1 MKKAIAYIL
10 IICVAVPLL
19 ALLCL
24 FVYTSFHV
32 VPTPQIGKI
41 ALTDSVV
48 QKNDSIRTLGNNW
61 AKKIGDDLYVCYTEG
76 NPEARGY
83 AYGALLPDL
92 MSYQKRA
99 LLRRM
104 EETVKGGLYR
114 KFLCR
119 FVRFYNSGIQEY
131 LTDEQCRE
139 LYGLSLADTND
150 FDELAEPYE
159 LQLNLHAAHDIG
171 HAMQDY
177 MLVGCSSFVLNGE
190 KTKDSTLL
198 FGRNFDFY
206 CGDEFAKTK
215 VISVCKP
222 DSGYAFVSVSW
233 GGMLGVLSGMNEKGL
248 AVCINAS
255 KLDIPK
261 SVAMPISMLVRHI
274 LIHCKSIDEAYA
286 EAKKMKTF
294 VAENIVIASA
304 YDKDMATIEKSP
316 EEIELYRSSDKDM
329 LLCTNHFQSEKFM
342 QNERN
347 LMNINQTDTKYRIEL
362 LEELLGKKEKFDAE
376 DAMAVLLNPYGKGG
390 ENIGLGNEMAINQL
404 IAHHSVVFEP
414 EKLNIYVCTQ
424 PKYFYPYVKFNLQD
438 ILNVA
443 VETPGRAS
451 NEHGRASN
459 DFGRASDYKI
469 ACQYISVAD
478 SLRQSDDF
486 EKYGRYVRL
495 RDGDNSF
502 FDRSCF
508 EPSKVN
514 RFCSSVQILIPDS
527 LVASNPMF
535 FEAHDIAGDLYLR
548 RNNIKSACDEWQKA
562 LECKIPK
569 LAQRKA
575 IEDKIKKY
583 R

>member
-1 MKKAIAYIL
+1 MKRAIKYIL

-76 NPEARGY
+76 NPETRGY

-104 EETVKGGLYR
+104 EETVKGEWYR

-304 YDKDMATIEKSP
+304 YDNDMATIEKSP

-362 LEELLGKKEKFDAE
+362 LAELLGKKEKFDAE
-376 DAMAVLLNPYGKGG
+376 DAMAVLLNPFGKGG
-390 ENIGLGNEMAINQL
+390 ENIGMGNEMAINQL

-414 EKLNIYVCTQ
+414 DSLNIYVCTQ
-424 PKYFYPYVKFNLQD
+424 PKDFYPYIKFNLQD

-443 VETPGRAS
+443 VET
-451 NEHGRASN
+451 HGRASSN
-459 DFGRASDYKI
+459 HGRASDNHVCVSDYKI
-469 ACQYISVAD
+469 AFQYFPVAD
-478 SLRQSDDF
+478 SMRQSDEYRGFCGYVYCKNRKDLTSFPDELIRCNPKYF
-486 EKYGRYVRL
+486 ESY
-495 RDGDNSF
+495 
-502 FDRSCF
+502 
-508 EPSKVN
+508 
-514 RFCSSVQILIPDS
+514 
-527 LVASNPMF
+527 
-535 FEAHDIAGDLYLR
+535 DIAGDIYDMFDAR
-548 RNNIKSACDEWQKA
+548 EAACERWQQA

-583 R
+583 Q

>member
-1 MKKAIAYIL
+1 MKRAIKYIL

-32 VPTPQIGKI
+32 VPTPHIGKI

-48 QKNDSIRTLGNNW
+48 NKNDSIRTLGNNW
-61 AKKIGDDLYVCYTEG
+61 AKKIGDDIYVCYTEG
-76 NPEARGY
+76 NPETRGY

-104 EETVKGGLYR
+104 EETVEGEWYR
-114 KFLCR
+114 KFLCQ
-119 FVRFYNSGIQEY
+119 FVRFYNSGIQKY

-139 LYGLSLADTND
+139 LYGLSLADSHD
-150 FDELAEPYE
+150 FDDLADPYE

-190 KTKDSTLL
+190 KTKDSSLL

-206 CGDEFAKTK
+206 CGDEFAETK
-215 VISVCKP
+215 VLSICKP
-222 DSGYAFVSVSW
+222 DSGYAFASVTW

-274 LIHCKSIDEAYA
+274 LIHCKSIDEAYV

-304 YDKDMATIEKSP
+304 YDNDMAIIEKSP

-362 LEELLGKKEKFDAE
+362 LAELLGKKEKFDAE

-390 ENIGLGNEMAINQL
+390 ENIGLGNEMVINQL

-424 PKYFYPYVKFNLQD
+424 PKYFYPYIKFNLQD

-443 VETPGRAS
+443 VET
-451 NEHGRASN
+451 HGRASN
-459 DFGRASDYKI
+459 DHGNASDYKI
-469 ACQYISVAD
+469 ASQKFVVAD
-478 SLRQSDDF
+478 SLRRSSDF
-486 EKYGRYVRL
+486 VRYYGRYVFF
-495 RDGDNSF
+495 RDGKDPYVPSDVSSCVDNSIA
-502 FDRSCF
+502 D
-508 EPSKVN
+508 P
-514 RFCSSVQILIPDS
+514 FCTTVQMVIPDS
-527 LVASNPMF
+527 FVAFNPMF

-548 RNNIKSACDEWQKA
+548 RNDIKSACDEWQKA

>member
-1 MKKAIAYIL
+1 MKRAIKYIL

-32 VPTPQIGKI
+32 VPTPHIGKI

-48 QKNDSIRTLGNNW
+48 NKNDSIRTLGNNW

-104 EETVKGGLYR
+104 EETVEGEWYR
-114 KFLCR
+114 KFLCQ

-139 LYGLSLADTND
+139 LYALSLADSHD
-150 FDELAEPYE
+150 FDDLADPYE

-190 KTKDSTLL
+190 KTKDSSLL

-206 CGDEFAKTK
+206 CGDDFAKTK
-215 VISVCKP
+215 VLSVCKP
-222 DSGYAFVSVSW
+222 DSGYAFASVTW

-342 QNERN
+342 HNERN

-362 LEELLGKKEKFDAE
+362 LAEHMEKKEKFDAE
-376 DAMAVLLNPYGKGG
+376 DAMAVLLNPFGKGG
-390 ENIGLGNEMAINQL
+390 ENIGMGNEMAINQL

-414 EKLNIYVCTQ
+414 DSLNIYVCTQ
-424 PKYFYPYVKFNLQD
+424 PKDFYPYVKFNLKD
-438 ILNVA
+438 ILNIA
-443 VETPGRAS
+443 VET
-451 NEHGRASN
+451 HGRASFN
-459 DFGRASDYKI
+459 HGRAFDNHGRASDYKI

-478 SLRQSDDF
+478 SMRQS
-486 EKYGRYVRL
+486 EEYLGYK
-495 RDGDNSF
+495 
-502 FDRSCF
+502 
-508 EPSKVN
+508 
-514 RFCSSVQILIPDS
+514 RFGYLKSQKDLMSYPDE
-527 LVASNPMF
+527 LAKCNPMY
-535 FEAHDIAGDLYLR
+535 FESYDMAGDIYIMLGD
-548 RNNIKSACDEWQKA
+548 KKDACERWKKA

-583 R
+583 Q

>member
-1 MKKAIAYIL
+1 MKRAIKYIL

-48 QKNDSIRTLGNNW
+48 RKNDSIRTLGNNW
-61 AKKIGDDLYVCYTEG
+61 AKKIGNDIYVCYTEG
-76 NPEARGY
+76 NPETRGY

-104 EETVKGGLYR
+104 EETVEGEWYR
-114 KFLCR
+114 KFLCQ

-139 LYGLSLADTND
+139 LYGLSLADSHD
-150 FDELAEPYE
+150 FDDLADPYE

-190 KTKDSTLL
+190 KTKDSSLL

-206 CGDEFAKTK
+206 CGDEFAETK
-215 VISVCKP
+215 VLSICKP
-222 DSGYAFVSVSW
+222 DSGYAFASVTW

-304 YDKDMATIEKSP
+304 YDNDMAIIEKSP
-316 EEIELYRSSDKDM
+316 EEIELYRSPNKDV

-342 QNERN
+342 HNERN

-362 LEELLGKKEKFDAE
+362 LAEHVEKKDKFDAE
-376 DAMAVLLNPYGKGG
+376 DAMAVLLNPFGKGG
-390 ENIGLGNEMAINQL
+390 ENIGIGNEMAINQL

-414 EKLNIYVCTQ
+414 DSLNIYVCTQ
-424 PKYFYPYVKFNLQD
+424 PKDFYPYVKFNLQN
-438 ILNVA
+438 ILNA
-443 VETPGRAS
+443 AETRGRVYD
-451 NEHGRASN
+451 NHGRVYDN
-459 DFGRASDYKI
+459 HVCASDYKI

-478 SLRQSDDF
+478 SMRQS
-486 EKYGRYVRL
+486 EEYLGYK
-495 RDGDNSF
+495 
-502 FDRSCF
+502 
-508 EPSKVN
+508 
-514 RFCSSVQILIPDS
+514 RFIYLKSLKDLMSYPDE
-527 LVASNPMF
+527 LAKCNPMY
-535 FEAHDIAGDLYLR
+535 FESYNMAGDIY
-548 RNNIKSACDEWQKA
+548 IMFGDKKGACEKWKKA

-575 IEDKIKKY
+575 IEDKIKEY
-583 R
+583 Q

>member
-10 IICVAVPLL
+10 IVCVAVPLL

-41 ALTDSVV
+41 ALIDSVV

-61 AKKIGDDLYVCYTEG
+61 AKKCGDDIYVCYTEG
-76 NPEARGY
+76 NPETRGY

-104 EETVKGGLYR
+104 EETVEGEWYR
-114 KFLCR
+114 KFLCQ

-342 QNERN
+342 HNERN

-362 LEELLGKKEKFDAE
+362 LAEHLKKKDRFDAE
-376 DAMAVLLNPYGKGG
+376 DAMAVLLNPFGKGG
-390 ENIGLGNEMAINQL
+390 ENIGMGNEMAINQL

-414 EKLNIYVCTQ
+414 DSLNIYVCTQ
-424 PKYFYPYVKFNLQD
+424 PKDFYPYIKFNLQD

-443 VETPGRAS
+443 VET
-451 NEHGRASN
+451 HGRASFN
-459 DFGRASDYKI
+459 YGRASDNHVCASDYKI

-478 SLRQSDDF
+478 SMRQS
-486 EKYGRYVRL
+486 EEYLGYK
-495 RDGDNSF
+495 
-502 FDRSCF
+502 
-508 EPSKVN
+508 
-514 RFCSSVQILIPDS
+514 RFIYLKSLKDLMSYPDE
-527 LVASNPMF
+527 LAKCNPMY
-535 FEAHDIAGDLYLR
+535 FESYNMAGDIY
-548 RNNIKSACDEWQKA
+548 IMFGDKKDACERWKKA

-575 IEDKIKKY
+575 IEDKIKEY
-583 R
+583 Q

>member
-32 VPTPQIGKI
+32 LPTPQIEKI

-76 NPEARGY
+76 NPETRGY

-104 EETVKGGLYR
+104 EETVKGEWYR

-215 VISVCKP
+215 VLSVCKP

-304 YDKDMATIEKSP
+304 YDNDMATIEKSP

-362 LEELLGKKEKFDAE
+362 LAELLGKKEKFDAE
-376 DAMAVLLNPYGKGG
+376 DAMGVLLNPYGKGG
-390 ENIGLGNEMAINQL
+390 ENIGFGNEMAINQL

-414 EKLNIYVCTQ
+414 ENLNIYVCTQ
-424 PKYFYPYVKFNLQD
+424 PKDFYPYMKFNLQD
-438 ILNVA
+438 ILNV
-443 VETPGRAS
+443 ETHDRAS
-451 NEHGRASN
+451 DNHEG
-459 DFGRASDYKI
+459 ASDYKI
-469 ACQYISVAD
+469 ACQYFSVAD
-478 SLRQSDDF
+478 SMRQSKEYNDF
-486 EKYGRYVRL
+486 CTFVYFKNRKDLTSFPDELIKYNPKYFETYDIVGDIYIMFNA
-495 RDGDNSF
+495 RD
-502 FDRSCF
+502 
-508 EPSKVN
+508 
-514 RFCSSVQILIPDS
+514 
-527 LVASNPMF
+527 A
-535 FEAHDIAGDLYLR
+535 
-548 RNNIKSACDEWQKA
+548 ACERWKQA

-583 R
+583 Q

>member
-1 MKKAIAYIL
+1 MKRAIKYIL

-32 VPTPQIGKI
+32 VPTPHIGKI

-48 QKNDSIRTLGNNW
+48 NKNDSIRTLGNNW
-61 AKKIGDDLYVCYTEG
+61 AKKIGDDIYVCYTEG
-76 NPEARGY
+76 NPETRGY

-104 EETVKGGLYR
+104 EETVEGEWYR
-114 KFLCR
+114 KFLCQ

-139 LYGLSLADTND
+139 LYGLSLADSHD
-150 FDELAEPYE
+150 FDDLADPYE

-190 KTKDSTLL
+190 KTKDSSLL

-206 CGDEFAKTK
+206 CGDEFAETK
-215 VISVCKP
+215 VLSICKP
-222 DSGYAFVSVSW
+222 DSGYAFASVTW

-294 VAENIVIASA
+294 VAENIVVASA
-304 YDKDMATIEKSP
+304 FDNDMAIIEKSP
-316 EEIELYRSSDKDM
+316 EEIELFRSPNKDV

-342 QNERN
+342 HNERN

-362 LEELLGKKEKFDAE
+362 LAEHMKKKEKFDAE
-376 DAMAVLLNPYGKGG
+376 DAMAVLLNPFGKGG
-390 ENIGLGNEMAINQL
+390 ENIGIGNEMAINQL

-414 EKLNIYVCTQ
+414 DSLNIYVCTQ
-424 PKYFYPYVKFNLQD
+424 PKDFYPYVKFNLKD
-438 ILNVA
+438 ILNFA
-443 VETPGRAS
+443 VET
-451 NEHGRASN
+451 HGRASDN
-459 DFGRASDYKI
+459 HVCASDYKI

-478 SLRQSDDF
+478 SMRQS
-486 EKYGRYVRL
+486 EEYLGYK
-495 RDGDNSF
+495 
-502 FDRSCF
+502 
-508 EPSKVN
+508 
-514 RFCSSVQILIPDS
+514 RFIYLKSLKDLMSYPDE
-527 LVASNPMF
+527 LAKCNPMY
-535 FEAHDIAGDLYLR
+535 FESYNMAGDIYIMLGD
-548 RNNIKSACDEWQKA
+548 KKDACERWKKA

-575 IEDKIKKY
+575 IEDKIKEY
-583 R
+583 Q

>member
-1 MKKAIAYIL
+1 MKRAIKYIL

-41 ALTDSVV
+41 ALTDFVV
-48 QKNDSIRTLGNNW
+48 QKSDSIRTLGNNW
-61 AKKIGDDLYVCYTEG
+61 AKKCGDDIYVCYTEG
-76 NPEARGY
+76 NPETRGY

-92 MSYQKRA
+92 MSCQKRA

-104 EETVKGGLYR
+104 EETVEGEWYR
-114 KFLCR
+114 KFLCQ

-139 LYGLSLADTND
+139 LYGLSLADSHD
-150 FDELAEPYE
+150 FDDLADPYE

-177 MLVGCSSFVLNGE
+177 MLVGCSSFVLNGK

-206 CGDEFAKTK
+206 CGDDFAKTK
-215 VISVCKP
+215 VLSVCKP
-222 DSGYAFVSVSW
+222 DSGYAFASVTW

-342 QNERN
+342 HNERN

-362 LEELLGKKEKFDAE
+362 LAELLGKKEKFDAE

-390 ENIGLGNEMAINQL
+390 ENIGLGNEMVINQL

-414 EKLNIYVCTQ
+414 DSLNIYVCTQ
-424 PKYFYPYVKFNLQD
+424 PKDFYPYVKFNLKD
-438 ILNVA
+438 ILNIA
-443 VETPGRAS
+443 IET
-451 NEHGRASN
+451 HGRASFN
-459 DFGRASDYKI
+459 HGRASDYKI

-478 SLRQSDDF
+478 SMRQS
-486 EKYGRYVRL
+486 EEYLGYK
-495 RDGDNSF
+495 
-502 FDRSCF
+502 
-508 EPSKVN
+508 
-514 RFCSSVQILIPDS
+514 RFGYLKSLKDLMSYPDE
-527 LVASNPMF
+527 LAKCNPMY
-535 FEAHDIAGDLYLR
+535 FESYDIAGDIYIMF
-548 RNNIKSACDEWQKA
+548 NAKEIACERWQKA

>member
-32 VPTPQIGKI
+32 LPTPQIEKI

-61 AKKIGDDLYVCYTEG
+61 AKKIGDDIYVCYTEG
-76 NPEARGY
+76 DPETRGY

-92 MSYQKRA
+92 MSYQKGA

-104 EETVKGGLYR
+104 EETVEGEWYR
-114 KFLCR
+114 KFLCW

-139 LYGLSLADTND
+139 LYGLSLADTHD

-304 YDKDMATIEKSP
+304 YDNDMATIEKSP

-362 LEELLGKKEKFDAE
+362 LAELLGKKEKFDAE

-424 PKYFYPYVKFNLQD
+424 PKYFYPYIKFNLQD

-443 VETPGRAS
+443 VETHGRAS
-451 NEHGRASN
+451 NEHGSASN

-495 RDGDNSF
+495 RDGDNPY

-548 RNNIKSACDEWQKA
+548 RNDIKSACDEWQKA
-562 LECKIPK
+562 LECMIPK

>member
-1 MKKAIAYIL
+1 MKRAIKYIL

-99 LLRRM
+99 LLKRM

-294 VAENIVIASA
+294 VAENIVIAST

-362 LEELLGKKEKFDAE
+362 LAELLGKKEKFDAE

-438 ILNVA
+438 ILNIA
-443 VETPGRAS
+443 VET
-451 NEHGRASN
+451 HGRASDN
-459 DFGRASDYKI
+459 HGRASDNHVCTSDYKI

-478 SLRQSDDF
+478 SMRQS
-486 EKYGRYVRL
+486 EEYLGYK
-495 RDGDNSF
+495 
-502 FDRSCF
+502 
-508 EPSKVN
+508 
-514 RFCSSVQILIPDS
+514 RFIYLKSLKDLMSYPDE
-527 LVASNPMF
+527 LAKCNPMY
-535 FEAHDIAGDLYLR
+535 FESYNMAGDIY
-548 RNNIKSACDEWQKA
+548 IMFGDKKDACERWKKA

-575 IEDKIKKY
+575 IEDKIKEY
-583 R
+583 Q

>member
-24 FVYTSFHV
+24 VVYTSFHE

-41 ALTDSVV
+41 ALTDSIV

-61 AKKIGDDLYVCYTEG
+61 AKKCGDDIYVCYTEG
-76 NPEARGY
+76 NPETRGY

-92 MSYQKRA
+92 MSYQKSA

-104 EETVKGGLYR
+104 EETVEGEWYR
-114 KFLCR
+114 KFLCQ

-131 LTDEQCRE
+131 LTEEQCRE
-139 LYGLSLADTND
+139 LYGLSLADSHD
-150 FDELAEPYE
+150 FDELADPYE

-177 MLVGCSSFVLNGE
+177 MLVGCSSFVLNGK

-206 CGDEFAKTK
+206 CGDDFAKTK
-215 VISVCKP
+215 VLSVCKP
-222 DSGYAFVSVSW
+222 DSGYAFASVTW

-304 YDKDMATIEKSP
+304 YDNDMAIIEKSP
-316 EEIELYRSSDKDM
+316 EEIELYRSPNKDM

-342 QNERN
+342 HNERN

-362 LEELLGKKEKFDAE
+362 LAEHLGKKDKFNAE
-376 DAMAVLLNPYGKGG
+376 DAMAVLLNPFGKGG
-390 ENIGLGNEMAINQL
+390 ENIGMGNEMAINQL
-404 IAHHSVVFEP
+404 IAHHSVIFEP
-414 EKLNIYVCTQ
+414 ENLNIYVCTQ
-424 PKYFYPYVKFNLQD
+424 PKDFYPYIKFNLQD
-438 ILNVA
+438 ILNV
-443 VETPGRAS
+443 ET
-451 NEHGRASN
+451 HGRASHN
-459 DFGRASDYKI
+459 HGRASFNHGRAFDYKI
-469 ACQYISVAD
+469 ACPYISVAD
-478 SLRQSDDF
+478 SMRQS
-486 EKYGRYVRL
+486 EEYLGYK
-495 RDGDNSF
+495 
-502 FDRSCF
+502 
-508 EPSKVN
+508 
-514 RFCSSVQILIPDS
+514 RFIYLKSLKDLMSYPDE
-527 LVASNPMF
+527 LAKCNPMY
-535 FEAHDIAGDLYLR
+535 FESYDMAGDIYIMLGD
-548 RNNIKSACDEWQKA
+548 KKDACERWKKA

-575 IEDKIKKY
+575 IEDKIKENQ
-583 R
+583 

>member
-1 MKKAIAYIL
+1 MKRAIKYIL

-32 VPTPQIGKI
+32 VPTPHIGKI

-48 QKNDSIRTLGNNW
+48 NKNDSIRTLGNNW
-61 AKKIGDDLYVCYTEG
+61 AKKIGDDIYVCYTEG
-76 NPEARGY
+76 NPETRGY

-104 EETVKGGLYR
+104 EETVEGEWYR
-114 KFLCR
+114 KFLCQ

-139 LYGLSLADTND
+139 LYGLSLADSHD
-150 FDELAEPYE
+150 FDDLADPYE

-190 KTKDSTLL
+190 KTKDSSLL

-206 CGDEFAKTK
+206 CGDEFAETK
-215 VISVCKP
+215 VLSICKP
-222 DSGYAFVSVSW
+222 DSGYAFASVTW

-294 VAENIVIASA
+294 VAENIVVASA
-304 YDKDMATIEKSP
+304 FDNDMAIIEKSP
-316 EEIELYRSSDKDM
+316 EEIELFRSPNKDI

-342 QNERN
+342 HNERN

-362 LEELLGKKEKFDAE
+362 LAELLGKKEKFDAE
-376 DAMAVLLNPYGKGG
+376 DAMGVLLNPYGKGG
-390 ENIGLGNEMAINQL
+390 ENIGFGNEMAINQL

-414 EKLNIYVCTQ
+414 DSFNIYVCTQ
-424 PKYFYPYVKFNLQD
+424 PKDFNPYVKFNLQD
-438 ILNVA
+438 ILNVV
-443 VETPGRAS
+443 VET
-451 NEHGRASN
+451 HGRASN

-478 SLRQSDDF
+478 SVRQSDEYRGYKGYLYLKSRKD
-486 EKYGRYVRL
+486 L
-495 RDGDNSF
+495 TSF
-502 FDRSCF
+502 
-508 EPSKVN
+508 
-514 RFCSSVQILIPDS
+514 PDE
-527 LVASNPMF
+527 LPKMNPMY
-535 FEAHDIAGDLYLR
+535 FESYDIAGDIYIMF
-548 RNNIKSACDEWQKA
+548 NAKEIACERWQKA

>member
-362 LEELLGKKEKFDAE
+362 LAEHLGKKDKFNAE
-376 DAMAVLLNPYGKGG
+376 DAMAVLLNPFGKGG
-390 ENIGLGNEMAINQL
+390 ENIGMGNEMAINQL

-414 EKLNIYVCTQ
+414 DSLNIYVCTQ
-424 PKYFYPYVKFNLQD
+424 PKDFYPYVKFNLKD
-438 ILNVA
+438 ILNIA
-443 VETPGRAS
+443 VET
-451 NEHGRASN
+451 HGRASFN
-459 DFGRASDYKI
+459 HGRASDDHGRAFDYKI

-478 SLRQSDDF
+478 SMRQSEEYLGYKRFIYLKSLKDLMSYPDELAKFNPNYF
-486 EKYGRYVRL
+486 ESY
-495 RDGDNSF
+495 
-502 FDRSCF
+502 
-508 EPSKVN
+508 
-514 RFCSSVQILIPDS
+514 
-527 LVASNPMF
+527 
-535 FEAHDIAGDLYLR
+535 DIAGDIYDMFDAR
-548 RNNIKSACDEWQKA
+548 EAACERWKQA

-583 R
+583 Q

>member
-24 FVYTSFHV
+24 FVYTTFHV
-32 VPTPQIGKI
+32 MTPPQIGKI
-41 ALTDSVV
+41 ALSDSVV
-48 QKNDSIRTLGNNW
+48 YRNDSIRTLGNNW
-61 AKKIGDDLYVCYTEG
+61 AKRCCDDIFVCYTEG
-76 NPEARGY
+76 NPEERGY

-92 MSYQKRA
+92 MSYQKSS
-99 LLRRM
+99 LLSRM
-104 EETVKGGLYR
+104 EETVDGEWYR

-119 FVRFYNSGIQEY
+119 LVRFYNSGILEN
-131 LTDEQCRE
+131 LTVEQQRE
-139 LYGLSLADTND
+139 IYGLSLADNHD
-150 FDELAEPYE
+150 FDDLTEPYE
-159 LQLNLHAAHDIG
+159 LQLNLHSAHDIG

-177 MLVGCSSFVLNGE
+177 MLVGCSSFVLNDS
-190 KTKDSTLL
+190 KTTDSTMI

-206 CGDEFAKTK
+206 CGDDFAKTK
-215 VISVCKP
+215 VLSVCRP
-222 DSGYAFVSVSW
+222 DSGYAFASITW

-274 LIHCKSIDEAYA
+274 LIHCKSIEEAYA

-304 YDKDMATIEKSP
+304 YDNDMAIIEKSP
-316 EEIELYRSSDKDM
+316 ENIELYRSSNKDM

-342 QNERN
+342 QDERN

-362 LEELLGKKEKFDAE
+362 LAEHLGKKEKFNVV
-376 DAMAVLLNPYGKGG
+376 DAMGVLLNPYGKGG
-390 ENIGLGNEMAINQL
+390 ENIGFGNEMTINQL

-424 PKYFYPYVKFNLQD
+424 PKEFAPYMKFNLQD
-438 ILNVA
+438 ILKT
-443 VETPGRAS
+443 VETRDIAS
-451 NEHGRASN
+451 SQNITKYA
-459 DFGRASDYKI
+459 
-469 ACQYISVAD
+469 VAD
-478 SLRQSDDF
+478 SMMHSKEFVDYKKYVDF
-486 EKYGRYVRL
+486 RYLISVL
-495 RDGDNSF
+495 DEETKVISNMDSF
-502 FDRSCF
+502 IVLNPESF
-508 EPSKVN
+508 ESH
-514 RFCSSVQILIPDS
+514 L
-527 LVASNPMF
+527 
-535 FEAHDIAGDLYLR
+535 IAGDIYLNR
-548 RNNIKSACDEWQKA
+548 DDRKAACVEWKKA

-575 IEDKIKKY
+575 IEEKIKKY
-583 R
+583 DD

>member
-304 YDKDMATIEKSP
+304 YDNDMATIEKSP

-362 LEELLGKKEKFDAE
+362 LAELLGKKEKFDAE
-376 DAMAVLLNPYGKGG
+376 DAMAVLLNPFGKGG
-390 ENIGLGNEMAINQL
+390 ENIGMGNEMAINQL

-414 EKLNIYVCTQ
+414 DSLNIYVCTQ
-424 PKYFYPYVKFNLQD
+424 PKDFYPYIKFNLQD

-443 VETPGRAS
+443 VET
-451 NEHGRASN
+451 HGRASSN
-459 DFGRASDYKI
+459 HGRASDNHVCVSDYKI
-469 ACQYISVAD
+469 AFQYFPVAD
-478 SLRQSDDF
+478 SMRQSDEYRGFCGYVYCKNRKDLTSFPDELIRCNPKYF
-486 EKYGRYVRL
+486 ESY
-495 RDGDNSF
+495 
-502 FDRSCF
+502 
-508 EPSKVN
+508 
-514 RFCSSVQILIPDS
+514 
-527 LVASNPMF
+527 
-535 FEAHDIAGDLYLR
+535 DIAGDIYDMFDAR
-548 RNNIKSACDEWQKA
+548 EAACERWQQA

-583 R
+583 Q

>member
-1 MKKAIAYIL
+1 MKRAIKYIL

-61 AKKIGDDLYVCYTEG
+61 AKKIGNDIYVCYTEG
-76 NPEARGY
+76 NPETRGY

-104 EETVKGGLYR
+104 EETVEGEWYR
-114 KFLCR
+114 KFLCQ

-139 LYGLSLADTND
+139 LYGLSLADSHD
-150 FDELAEPYE
+150 FDDLADPYE

-190 KTKDSTLL
+190 KTKDSSLL

-206 CGDEFAKTK
+206 CGDEFAETK
-215 VISVCKP
+215 VLSICKP
-222 DSGYAFVSVSW
+222 DSGYAFASVTW

-274 LIHCKSIDEAYA
+274 LIHCKSIDEAYV

-294 VAENIVIASA
+294 VAENIVVASA
-304 YDKDMATIEKSP
+304 FDNDMAIIEKSP
-316 EEIELYRSSDKDM
+316 EEIELYRSPNKDV

-342 QNERN
+342 HNERN

-362 LEELLGKKEKFDAE
+362 LAEHMEKKEKFDAE
-376 DAMAVLLNPYGKGG
+376 DAMAVLLNPFGKGG
-390 ENIGLGNEMAINQL
+390 ENIGMGNEMAINQL

-414 EKLNIYVCTQ
+414 DSLNIYVCTQ
-424 PKYFYPYVKFNLQD
+424 PKDFYPYVKFNLQN
-438 ILNVA
+438 ILNA
-443 VETPGRAS
+443 AETRGRAS
-451 NEHGRASN
+451 DNHGRVYDN
-459 DFGRASDYKI
+459 HVCASDYKI

-478 SLRQSDDF
+478 SMRQSEEYSGYKGYVYLKSRKDLTSFPDELIRCNPKYF
-486 EKYGRYVRL
+486 ESY
-495 RDGDNSF
+495 
-502 FDRSCF
+502 
-508 EPSKVN
+508 
-514 RFCSSVQILIPDS
+514 
-527 LVASNPMF
+527 
-535 FEAHDIAGDLYLR
+535 DIAGDIYDMFDAR
-548 RNNIKSACDEWQKA
+548 EAACERWQQA

-583 R
+583 Q

>member
-1 MKKAIAYIL
+1 MKRAIKYIL
-10 IICVAVPLL
+10 LICVAVPLL

-48 QKNDSIRTLGNNW
+48 RKNDSIRTLGNNW
-61 AKKIGDDLYVCYTEG
+61 AKKIGNDIYVCYTEG
-76 NPEARGY
+76 NPETRGY

-92 MSYQKRA
+92 MLYQKRA

-104 EETVKGGLYR
+104 EETVEGEWYR
-114 KFLCR
+114 KFLCQ

-139 LYGLSLADTND
+139 LYGLSLADSHD
-150 FDELAEPYE
+150 FDDLADPYE

-190 KTKDSTLL
+190 KTKDSSLL

-206 CGDEFAKTK
+206 CGDEFAETK
-215 VISVCKP
+215 VLSICKP
-222 DSGYAFVSVSW
+222 DSGYAFASVTW

-304 YDKDMATIEKSP
+304 FDNDMAIIEKSP
-316 EEIELYRSSDKDM
+316 EEIELYRSPNKDV

-342 QNERN
+342 HNERN

-362 LEELLGKKEKFDAE
+362 LAEHVGKKDKFDAE
-376 DAMAVLLNPYGKGG
+376 DAMAVLLNPFGKGG
-390 ENIGLGNEMAINQL
+390 ENIGMGNEMAINQL

-414 EKLNIYVCTQ
+414 DSLNIYVCTQ
-424 PKYFYPYVKFNLQD
+424 PKDFYPYVKFNLQN
-438 ILNVA
+438 ILNA
-443 VETPGRAS
+443 VETRGCAS
-451 NEHGRASN
+451 FGHGCASSN
-459 DFGRASDYKI
+459 PEI

-478 SLRQSDDF
+478 SMRQSD
-486 EKYGRYVRL
+486 EYSGYKGYVYLKSRKDL
-495 RDGDNSF
+495 TSF
-502 FDRSCF
+502 
-508 EPSKVN
+508 
-514 RFCSSVQILIPDS
+514 PDE
-527 LVASNPMF
+527 LPKMNPMY
-535 FEAHDIAGDLYLR
+535 FESYDIAGDIYLM
-548 RNNIKSACDEWQKA
+548 IGYKEGACEKWKKA

-575 IEDKIKKY
+575 IEDKIKEY
-583 R
+583 Q

>member
-1 MKKAIAYIL
+1 MKRAIKYIL

-48 QKNDSIRTLGNNW
+48 NKNDSIRTLGNNW
-61 AKKIGDDLYVCYTEG
+61 AKKIGDDIYVCYTEG
-76 NPEARGY
+76 NPETRGY

-104 EETVKGGLYR
+104 EETVEGEWYR
-114 KFLCR
+114 KFLCQ

-139 LYGLSLADTND
+139 LYGLSLADSHD
-150 FDELAEPYE
+150 FDDLADPYE

-190 KTKDSTLL
+190 KTKDSSLL

-206 CGDEFAKTK
+206 CGDEFAETK
-215 VISVCKP
+215 VLSICKP
-222 DSGYAFVSVSW
+222 DSGYAFASVTW

-274 LIHCKSIDEAYA
+274 LIHCKSIDEAYV

-294 VAENIVIASA
+294 VAENIVVASA
-304 YDKDMATIEKSP
+304 FDNDMAIIEKSP
-316 EEIELYRSSDKDM
+316 EEIELYRSPNKDV

-342 QNERN
+342 HNERN

-362 LEELLGKKEKFDAE
+362 LAEHMEKKEKFDAE
-376 DAMAVLLNPYGKGG
+376 DAMAVLLNPFGKGG
-390 ENIGLGNEMAINQL
+390 ENIGIGNEMAINQL

-414 EKLNIYVCTQ
+414 DSLNIYVCTQ
-424 PKYFYPYVKFNLQD
+424 PKDFYPYVKFNLQN
-438 ILNVA
+438 ILNA
-443 VETPGRAS
+443 AETRGRAS
-451 NEHGRASN
+451 DNHGRVYDN
-459 DFGRASDYKI
+459 HVCASDYKI

-478 SLRQSDDF
+478 SMRQS
-486 EKYGRYVRL
+486 EEYLGYK
-495 RDGDNSF
+495 
-502 FDRSCF
+502 
-508 EPSKVN
+508 
-514 RFCSSVQILIPDS
+514 RFIYLKSLKDLMSYPDE
-527 LVASNPMF
+527 LAKCNPMY
-535 FEAHDIAGDLYLR
+535 FESYNMAGDIY
-548 RNNIKSACDEWQKA
+548 IMFGDKKDACERWKKA

-575 IEDKIKKY
+575 IEDKIKEY
-583 R
+583 Q

>member
-10 IICVAVPLL
+10 IICVAVPLS

-76 NPEARGY
+76 NPESRGY

-104 EETVKGGLYR
+104 EEMVKGEWYR

-304 YDKDMATIEKSP
+304 YDNDMATIEKSP

-342 QNERN
+342 HNERN

-362 LEELLGKKEKFDAE
+362 LAEHLGKKDKFNVE
-376 DAMAVLLNPYGKGG
+376 DAMAVLLNPFGKGG
-390 ENIGLGNEMAINQL
+390 ENIGMGNEMAINQL

-414 EKLNIYVCTQ
+414 ENLNIYVCTQ
-424 PKYFYPYVKFNLQD
+424 PKDFYPYIKFNLQD
-438 ILNVA
+438 ILNV
-443 VETPGRAS
+443 ET
-451 NEHGRASN
+451 HGRASHN
-459 DFGRASDYKI
+459 HDRASDNHEGASDYKI

-478 SLRQSDDF
+478 SMRQS
-486 EKYGRYVRL
+486 EEYLGYK
-495 RDGDNSF
+495 
-502 FDRSCF
+502 
-508 EPSKVN
+508 
-514 RFCSSVQILIPDS
+514 RFIYLKSLKDLMSYPDE
-527 LVASNPMF
+527 LAKCNPMY
-535 FEAHDIAGDLYLR
+535 FESYDMAGDIYIMLGD
-548 RNNIKSACDEWQKA
+548 KKDACERWKKA

-575 IEDKIKKY
+575 IEDKIKENQ
-583 R
+583 

>member
-1 MKKAIAYIL
+1 MKRAIKYIL

-48 QKNDSIRTLGNNW
+48 NKNDSIRTLGNNW
-61 AKKIGDDLYVCYTEG
+61 AKKIGDDIYVCYTEG
-76 NPEARGY
+76 NPETRGY

-104 EETVKGGLYR
+104 EETVEGEWYR
-114 KFLCR
+114 KFLCQ

-139 LYGLSLADTND
+139 LYGLSLADSHD
-150 FDELAEPYE
+150 FDDLADPYE

-190 KTKDSTLL
+190 KTKDSSLL

-206 CGDEFAKTK
+206 CGDEFAETK
-215 VISVCKP
+215 VLSICKP
-222 DSGYAFVSVSW
+222 DSGYAFASVTW

-294 VAENIVIASA
+294 VAENIVVASA
-304 YDKDMATIEKSP
+304 FDNDMAIIEKSP
-316 EEIELYRSSDKDM
+316 EEIELYRSPNKDV

-342 QNERN
+342 HNERN

-362 LEELLGKKEKFDAE
+362 LAEHMEKKEKFDAE
-376 DAMAVLLNPYGKGG
+376 DAMAVLLNPFGKGG
-390 ENIGLGNEMAINQL
+390 ENIGIGNEMAINQL

-414 EKLNIYVCTQ
+414 DSLNIYVCTQ
-424 PKYFYPYVKFNLQD
+424 PKDFYPYVKFNLQN
-438 ILNVA
+438 ILNA
-443 VETPGRAS
+443 AETRGRAS
-451 NEHGRASN
+451 DNHGRVYDN
-459 DFGRASDYKI
+459 HVCASDYKI

-478 SLRQSDDF
+478 SMRQS
-486 EKYGRYVRL
+486 EEYLGYK
-495 RDGDNSF
+495 
-502 FDRSCF
+502 
-508 EPSKVN
+508 
-514 RFCSSVQILIPDS
+514 RFIYLKSLKDLMSYPDE
-527 LVASNPMF
+527 LAKCNPMY
-535 FEAHDIAGDLYLR
+535 FESYNMAGDIY
-548 RNNIKSACDEWQKA
+548 IMFGDKKDACERWKKA

-575 IEDKIKKY
+575 IEDKIKEY
-583 R
+583 Q

>member
-104 EETVKGGLYR
+104 EETVKGEWYR

-304 YDKDMATIEKSP
+304 YDNDMATIEKSP

-362 LEELLGKKEKFDAE
+362 LAELLGKKEKFDAE
-376 DAMAVLLNPYGKGG
+376 DAMGVLLNPYGKGG
-390 ENIGLGNEMAINQL
+390 ENIGFGNEMAINQL

-414 EKLNIYVCTQ
+414 DSFNIYVCTQ
-424 PKYFYPYVKFNLQD
+424 PKDFNPYVKFNLQD
-438 ILNVA
+438 ILNVV
-443 VETPGRAS
+443 VET
-451 NEHGRASN
+451 HGRASN

-478 SLRQSDDF
+478 SVRQSDEYRGYKGYLYLKSRKD
-486 EKYGRYVRL
+486 L
-495 RDGDNSF
+495 TSF
-502 FDRSCF
+502 
-508 EPSKVN
+508 
-514 RFCSSVQILIPDS
+514 PDE
-527 LVASNPMF
+527 LPKMNPMF

-548 RNNIKSACDEWQKA
+548 RNDIKSACDEWQKA

>member
-32 VPTPQIGKI
+32 TPTPQIGKI

-61 AKKIGDDLYVCYTEG
+61 AKKIGDDLYVSYTEG
-76 NPEARGY
+76 NPETRGY

-92 MSYQKRA
+92 MSYQKSA

-104 EETVKGGLYR
+104 EETVKGEWYR

-139 LYGLSLADTND
+139 LYGLSLADSND

-177 MLVGCSSFVLNGE
+177 MLVGCSSFVLNGK

-215 VISVCKP
+215 VLSVCKP

-304 YDKDMATIEKSP
+304 YDNDMATIEKSP

-362 LEELLGKKEKFDAE
+362 LAELLGKKEKFDAE

-424 PKYFYPYVKFNLQD
+424 PKYFYPYIKFNLQD

-443 VETPGRAS
+443 VETHGRAS
-451 NEHGRASN
+451 NEHGSASN

>member
-104 EETVKGGLYR
+104 EETVKGEWYR

-304 YDKDMATIEKSP
+304 YDNDMATIEKSP

-362 LEELLGKKEKFDAE
+362 LAELLGKKEKFDAE
-376 DAMAVLLNPYGKGG
+376 DAMGVLLNPYGKGG
-390 ENIGLGNEMAINQL
+390 ENIGFGNEMAINQL

-414 EKLNIYVCTQ
+414 DSFNIYVCTQ
-424 PKYFYPYVKFNLQD
+424 PKDFNPYVKFNLQD
-438 ILNVA
+438 ILNVV
-443 VETPGRAS
+443 VET
-451 NEHGRASN
+451 HGRASN

-478 SLRQSDDF
+478 SVRQSDEYRGYKGYLYLKSRKD
-486 EKYGRYVRL
+486 L
-495 RDGDNSF
+495 TSF
-502 FDRSCF
+502 
-508 EPSKVN
+508 
-514 RFCSSVQILIPDS
+514 PDE
-527 LVASNPMF
+527 LPKMNPMY
-535 FEAHDIAGDLYLR
+535 FESYDIAGDIYIMF
-548 RNNIKSACDEWQKA
+548 NAKEIACERWQKA

>member
-41 ALTDSVV
+41 ALTDSIV

-104 EETVKGGLYR
+104 EETVKGEWYR

-304 YDKDMATIEKSP
+304 YDNDMATIEKSP

-362 LEELLGKKEKFDAE
+362 LAELLGKKEKFDAE
-376 DAMAVLLNPYGKGG
+376 DAMGVLLNPYGKGG
-390 ENIGLGNEMAINQL
+390 ENIGFGNEMAINQL

-414 EKLNIYVCTQ
+414 DSLNIYVCTQ
-424 PKYFYPYVKFNLQD
+424 PKDFNPYVKFNLQD
-438 ILNVA
+438 ILNVV
-443 VETPGRAS
+443 VETHGRAS

-478 SLRQSDDF
+478 SVRQSDEYRGYKGYLYLKSRKD
-486 EKYGRYVRL
+486 L
-495 RDGDNSF
+495 TSF
-502 FDRSCF
+502 
-508 EPSKVN
+508 
-514 RFCSSVQILIPDS
+514 PDE
-527 LVASNPMF
+527 LPKMNPMY
-535 FEAHDIAGDLYLR
+535 FESYDIAGDIYIMF
-548 RNNIKSACDEWQKA
+548 NAKEIACERWQKA

>member
-1 MKKAIAYIL
+1 MANFFIGNIAACRMTKN
-10 IICVAVPLL
+10 ICAD
-19 ALLCL
+19 
-24 FVYTSFHV
+24 TS
-32 VPTPQIGKI
+32 G
-41 ALTDSVV
+41 
-48 QKNDSIRTLGNNW
+48 
-61 AKKIGDDLYVCYTEG
+61 
-76 NPEARGY
+76 
-83 AYGALLPDL
+83 
-92 MSYQKRA
+92 SYQCTKRP
-99 LLRRM
+99 
-104 EETVKGGLYR
+104 V
-114 KFLCR
+114 LCR
-119 FVRFYNSGIQEY
+119 G
-131 LTDEQCRE
+131 
-139 LYGLSLADTND
+139 
-150 FDELAEPYE
+150 
-159 LQLNLHAAHDIG
+159 
-171 HAMQDY
+171 
-177 MLVGCSSFVLNGE
+177 
-190 KTKDSTLL
+190 
-198 FGRNFDFY
+198 GRNFDFY

-215 VISVCKP
+215 VLSVCKP

-390 ENIGLGNEMAINQL
+390 ENIGLGNEMVINQL

-424 PKYFYPYVKFNLQD
+424 PKYFYPYIKFNLQD

-443 VETPGRAS
+443 VETHGRAS
-451 NEHGRASN
+451 NEHGSASN

>member
-41 ALTDSVV
+41 ALIDSVV

-61 AKKIGDDLYVCYTEG
+61 AKKIGDDIYVCYTEG
-76 NPEARGY
+76 NPETRGY

-92 MSYQKRA
+92 MSYQKGA

-104 EETVKGGLYR
+104 EETVEGEWYR

-119 FVRFYNSGIQEY
+119 FVRFYNSGIQES

-139 LYGLSLADTND
+139 LYGLSLADTHD
-150 FDELAEPYE
+150 FDDLAEPYE

-215 VISVCKP
+215 VLSVCKP

-274 LIHCKSIDEAYA
+274 LIHCKSIDEAYV

-304 YDKDMATIEKSP
+304 YDNDMAIIEKSP
-316 EEIELYRSSDKDM
+316 EEIELYRSPDKDM

-362 LEELLGKKEKFDAE
+362 LAELLGKKEKFDAE
-376 DAMAVLLNPYGKGG
+376 DAMGVLLNPYGKGG
-390 ENIGLGNEMAINQL
+390 ENIGFGNEMAINQL

-414 EKLNIYVCTQ
+414 DSLNIYVCTQ
-424 PKYFYPYVKFNLQD
+424 PKDFNPYVKFNLQD
-438 ILNVA
+438 ILNV
-443 VETPGRAS
+443 VETHGRAS
-451 NEHGRASN
+451 NEHERVSN
-459 DFGRASDYKI
+459 YFGRASDYKI
-469 ACQYISVAD
+469 ACKYISVAD
-478 SLRQSDDF
+478 SVRQSDEYRGYKGYLYLKSRKD
-486 EKYGRYVRL
+486 L
-495 RDGDNSF
+495 TSF
-502 FDRSCF
+502 
-508 EPSKVN
+508 
-514 RFCSSVQILIPDS
+514 PDE
-527 LVASNPMF
+527 LPKMNPMY
-535 FEAHDIAGDLYLR
+535 FESYDIAGDIYIMF
-548 RNNIKSACDEWQKA
+548 NAKEIACERWQKA

>member
-24 FVYTSFHV
+24 FVYTFFHV

-61 AKKIGDDLYVCYTEG
+61 SKKIGDDLYVCYTEG
-76 NPEARGY
+76 NPETRGY

-92 MSYQKRA
+92 MSYQKGA

-104 EETVKGGLYR
+104 EETVEGEWYR
-114 KFLCR
+114 KFLCQ

-390 ENIGLGNEMAINQL
+390 ENIGLGNEMVINQL

-443 VETPGRAS
+443 VETHGRAS

-495 RDGDNSF
+495 RDGDNPY

-514 RFCSSVQILIPDS
+514 QFCSSVQILIPDS

>member
-1 MKKAIAYIL
+1 MKRAIAYIL

-32 VPTPQIGKI
+32 VPTPQIRKI

-104 EETVKGGLYR
+104 EETVEGEWYR
-114 KFLCR
+114 KFLCQ

-139 LYGLSLADTND
+139 LYALSLADSHD
-150 FDELAEPYE
+150 FDDLADPYE

-177 MLVGCSSFVLNGE
+177 MLVGCSSFILNEE

-206 CGDEFAKTK
+206 CGDDFAKTK
-215 VISVCKP
+215 VLSVCKP
-222 DSGYAFVSVSW
+222 DSGYAFASVTW

-274 LIHCKSIDEAYA
+274 LIHCKSIDEAYV

-294 VAENIVIASA
+294 VAENIVVASA
-304 YDKDMATIEKSP
+304 FDNDMAIIEKSP
-316 EEIELYRSSDKDM
+316 EEIELYRSPNKDV

-342 QNERN
+342 HNERN

-362 LEELLGKKEKFDAE
+362 LAEHMEKKEKFDAE
-376 DAMAVLLNPYGKGG
+376 DAMAVLLNPFGKGG
-390 ENIGLGNEMAINQL
+390 ENIGIGNEMAINQL

-414 EKLNIYVCTQ
+414 DSLNIYVCTQ
-424 PKYFYPYVKFNLQD
+424 PKDFYPYVKFNLKD
-438 ILNVA
+438 ILNIA
-443 VETPGRAS
+443 VET
-451 NEHGRASN
+451 HGRASFN
-459 DFGRASDYKI
+459 HGRASDYKI

-478 SLRQSDDF
+478 SMRQS
-486 EKYGRYVRL
+486 EEYLGYK
-495 RDGDNSF
+495 
-502 FDRSCF
+502 
-508 EPSKVN
+508 
-514 RFCSSVQILIPDS
+514 RFGYLKSLKDLMSYPDE
-527 LVASNPMF
+527 LAKCNPMY
-535 FEAHDIAGDLYLR
+535 FESYDMAGDIYIMLGD
-548 RNNIKSACDEWQKA
+548 KKDACERWKKA

-575 IEDKIKKY
+575 IEDKIKEY
-583 R
+583 Q

>member
-32 VPTPQIGKI
+32 VPTPQIEKI

-48 QKNDSIRTLGNNW
+48 QKSDSIRTLGNNW
-61 AKKIGDDLYVCYTEG
+61 AKKIGDDIYVCYTEG
-76 NPEARGY
+76 NPETRGY

-139 LYGLSLADTND
+139 LYGLSLADTHD

-304 YDKDMATIEKSP
+304 YDNDMATIEKSP

-362 LEELLGKKEKFDAE
+362 LAELLEKKEKFDAE
-376 DAMAVLLNPYGKGG
+376 DAMAVLLNPFGKGG
-390 ENIGLGNEMAINQL
+390 ENIGMGNEMAINQL

-424 PKYFYPYVKFNLQD
+424 PKYFYPYIKFNLQD

-443 VETPGRAS
+443 VET
-451 NEHGRASN
+451 HGRASSN
-459 DFGRASDYKI
+459 HGRASDNHVCVSDYKI
-469 ACQYISVAD
+469 AFQYFPVAD
-478 SLRQSDDF
+478 SMRQSDEYRGFCGYVYCKNRKDLTSFPDELIRCNPKYF
-486 EKYGRYVRL
+486 ESY
-495 RDGDNSF
+495 
-502 FDRSCF
+502 
-508 EPSKVN
+508 
-514 RFCSSVQILIPDS
+514 
-527 LVASNPMF
+527 
-535 FEAHDIAGDLYLR
+535 DIAGDIYDMFDAR
-548 RNNIKSACDEWQKA
+548 EAACERWQQA

-583 R
+583 Q

>member
-41 ALTDSVV
+41 ALTDSIV

-76 NPEARGY
+76 NPETRGY

-104 EETVKGGLYR
+104 EETVKGEWYR

-131 LTDEQCRE
+131 LTDEQSRE

-177 MLVGCSSFVLNGE
+177 MLVGCSSFVLNGK

-233 GGMLGVLSGMNEKGL
+233 GGMIGVLSGMNEKGL

-304 YDKDMATIEKSP
+304 YDNDMATIEKSP

-362 LEELLGKKEKFDAE
+362 LAELLGKKEKFDAE
-376 DAMAVLLNPYGKGG
+376 DAMGVLLNPYGKGG
-390 ENIGLGNEMAINQL
+390 ENIGFGNEMAINQL

-414 EKLNIYVCTQ
+414 DSFNIYVCTQ
-424 PKYFYPYVKFNLQD
+424 PKDFNPYVKFNLQD
-438 ILNVA
+438 ILNVV
-443 VETPGRAS
+443 VET
-451 NEHGRASN
+451 HGRASN

-478 SLRQSDDF
+478 SVRQSDEYRGYKGYLYLKSRKD
-486 EKYGRYVRL
+486 L
-495 RDGDNSF
+495 TSF
-502 FDRSCF
+502 
-508 EPSKVN
+508 
-514 RFCSSVQILIPDS
+514 PDE
-527 LVASNPMF
+527 LPKMNPMY
-535 FEAHDIAGDLYLR
+535 FESYDIAGDIYIMF
-548 RNNIKSACDEWQKA
+548 NAKEIACERWQKA

>member
-41 ALTDSVV
+41 ALTDSIV

-104 EETVKGGLYR
+104 EETVKGEWYR

-304 YDKDMATIEKSP
+304 YDNDMATIEKSP

-362 LEELLGKKEKFDAE
+362 LAELLGKKEKFDAE
-376 DAMAVLLNPYGKGG
+376 DAMGVLLNPYGKGG
-390 ENIGLGNEMAINQL
+390 ENIGFGNEMAINQL

-414 EKLNIYVCTQ
+414 DSFNIYVCTQ
-424 PKYFYPYVKFNLQD
+424 PKDFNPYVKFNLQD
-438 ILNVA
+438 ILNVV
-443 VETPGRAS
+443 VETHGRAS

-478 SLRQSDDF
+478 SVRQSDEYRGYKGYLYLKSRKD
-486 EKYGRYVRL
+486 L
-495 RDGDNSF
+495 TSF
-502 FDRSCF
+502 
-508 EPSKVN
+508 
-514 RFCSSVQILIPDS
+514 PDE
-527 LVASNPMF
+527 LPKMNPMY
-535 FEAHDIAGDLYLR
+535 FESYDIAGDIYIMF
-548 RNNIKSACDEWQKA
+548 NAKEIACERWQKA